1 MTATVK
7 ESSVPPLPPG
17 QCLEVALELM
27 PLRRGIVRFDG
38 ITLARPDPLGLFRAL
53 RRVPLPQSVLILPKR
68 YWIPPLALPG
78 AMKYQPGGVAM
89 ASNIGRSDEFVS
101 LRDYRRGDPL
111 RQIHWRSWAKAGKP
125 IVKEVEDEFFV
136 RHALIL
142 DTFTDRPHSDEFEEA
157 VSVAASF
164 ACTVLTQESLL
175 DLLFVGSQ
183 AYCFTAGRGLAHADQ
198 MLEILASAQ
207 PIQEPFDT
215 LDNLVINHVDAV
227 SGCICVLLSWDEQR
241 QRLVRKLKAL
251 GLPVLVMVISP
262 IGKTIPLEPGPMRD
276 DPARLHL
283 LEIGRIEE
291 QLAVMT

>member
-1 MTATVK
+1 
-7 ESSVPPLPPG
+7 
-17 QCLEVALELM
+17 
-27 PLRRGIVRFDG
+27 
-38 ITLARPDPLGLFRAL
+38 
-53 RRVPLPQSVLILPKR
+53 
-68 YWIPPLALPG
+68 
-78 AMKYQPGGVAM
+78 
-89 ASNIGRSDEFVS
+89 
-101 LRDYRRGDPL
+101 
-111 RQIHWRSWAKAGKP
+111 
-125 IVKEVEDEFFV
+125 
-136 RHALIL
+136 
-142 DTFTDRPHSDEFEEA
+142 
-157 VSVAASF
+157 
-164 ACTVLTQESLL
+164 
-175 DLLFVGSQ
+175 
-183 AYCFTAGRGLAHADQ
+183 